1 MSAPKHTPLPW
12 HADGPEVMGLDGNGD
27 YADHVATAWNA
38 PGGPEPEGAVA
49 NAALIV
55 RAVNAHA
62 DLLSACEAVLDW
74 IWPHGGDSDEQ
85 REVYDQVCA
94 AIAKAKGA

>member
-12 HADGPEVMGLDGNGD
+12 HADGPEVMGLDSNGD
-27 YADHVATAWNA
+27 FGEHVATAWNA

-55 RAVNAHA
+55 RAVNAHS
-62 DLLSACEAVLDW
+62 DLLAAVEALLSQLND
-74 IWPHGGDSDEQ
+74 PCP
-85 REVYDQVCA
+85 YDA
-94 AIAKAKGA
+94 ATTRAAARAALAKARGA